1 VNQIKGILLAFVLL
15 SGAISAPIPSFAQST
30 DDNESFSYIYEILRQ
45 LFSSGDIE
53 IITDGSSIQDF
64 NKATIIL
71 TSSTTT
77 TDPTSKVVICH
88 IPPGNPSKAHT
99 ISVSSSALSAHL
111 AHGDYEGAC
120 TSPSDPI
127 DDEFEHDEFEIEIE
141 VEIEDGIAEIKVEF
155 GDEELEFE
163 MEWVDKQTTIDE
175 ISLRTGL
182 SLDQIEAFISFEFE
196 DDEFEYDDI
205 LEFDD
210 DILVITS
217 SNTAVVELHNKI
229 LDLQSDP
236 SINFEDLVSDV
247 LSVSTL
253 LNYLVDADKQDLKEF
268 KKLFHDYEKIVKKVV
283 KNDKSQKKIIKF
295 YLKSVEKDFKALKHK
310 DKKEK
315 NELEYKEKSDREAEK
330 QQRESDREA
339 KEQQRESDREAE
351 EQQRESD
358 REAENKE
365 IIIYGNGEQTRDFIS
380 INDVVESFDCAIKS
394 KTNGTYN
401 IASGISV
408 SINELAQIMFDIF
421 RKKLR
426 IKFQEEY
433 KGDIKNSV
441 ADILLA
447 KNELNF
453 SVKRIL
459 KEELT
464 KI

>member
-1 VNQIKGILLAFVLL
+1 MNQIRGILLAIVLL
-15 SGAISAPIPSFAQST
+15 SGSIFAPIHSFAQST
-30 DDNESFSYIYEILRQ
+30 DDNDPFSYIYEILRQ
-45 LFSSGDIE
+45 LFSFGDIE

-99 ISVSSSALSAHL
+99 ISVGSSALSAHL
-111 AHGDYEGAC
+111 AHGDYEGVC
-120 TSPSDPI
+120 ISPPDSI
-127 DDEFEHDEFEIEIE
+127 DDEFEIEIE

-155 GDEELEFE
+155 GDEKLEFE
-163 MEWVDKQTTIDE
+163 MGWVDKQTTIDE

-182 SLDQIEAFISFEFE
+182 SLDQIEISISFEFE
-196 DDEFEYDDI
+196 HDEFEHDDI

-236 SINFEDLVSDV
+236 SISFEDLVGDV
-247 LSVSTL
+247 LSVSAL

-295 YLKSVEKDFKALKHK
+295 YLKSVEKDFKALEHK

-315 NELEYKEKSDREAEK
+315 EKLEKKDKKEKEHKEK
-330 QQRESDREA
+330 
-339 KEQQRESDREAE
+339 KEKD
-351 EQQRESD
+351 D
-358 REAENKE
+358 
-365 IIIYGNGEQTRDFIS
+365 
-380 INDVVESFDCAIKS
+380 
-394 KTNGTYN
+394 
-401 IASGISV
+401 
-408 SINELAQIMFDIF
+408 
-421 RKKLR
+421 
-426 IKFQEEY
+426 
-433 KGDIKNSV
+433 
-441 ADILLA
+441 
-447 KNELNF
+447 
-453 SVKRIL
+453 
-459 KEELT
+459 
-464 KI
+464 

>member
-15 SGAISAPIPSFAQST
+15 SGAIFAPIPSFAQST
-30 DDNESFSYIYEILRQ
+30 DDDNPFSYIYEILRQ
-45 LFSSGDIE
+45 LFSFGDIE

-99 ISVSSSALSAHL
+99 ISVGSSALSAHL

-120 TSPSDPI
+120 ISPPDSI
-127 DDEFEHDEFEIEIE
+127 DDEFKIEIE
-141 VEIEDGIAEIKVEF
+141 VEIEDGIAEIEVEF

-182 SLDQIEAFISFEFE
+182 SLDQIEASISFEFE
-196 DDEFEYDDI
+196 DDEFEIEIEVEIEDGIAEIEVEFGDEEVEFEMEWVDKQTTIDEISLRTGLSLDQIETSISFEFEHDEFEHDDI

-236 SINFEDLVSDV
+236 SISFEDLVGDV
-247 LSVSTL
+247 LSVSAL

-295 YLKSVEKDFKALKHK
+295 YLKSVEKDFKALEHK

-315 NELEYKEKSDREAEK
+315 EKLEKKDKKEKEK
-330 QQRESDREA
+330 EKLEKKDK
-339 KEQQRESDREAE
+339 KE
-351 EQQRESD
+351 
-358 REAENKE
+358 KE
-365 IIIYGNGEQTRDFIS
+365 KLE
-380 INDVVESFDCAIKS
+380 
-394 KTNGTYN
+394 
-401 IASGISV
+401 
-408 SINELAQIMFDIF
+408 
-421 RKKLR
+421 KKD
-426 IKFQEEY
+426 K
-433 KGDIKNSV
+433 
-441 ADILLA
+441 
-447 KNELNF
+447 
-453 SVKRIL
+453 
-459 KEELT
+459 KEKEKLE
-464 KI
+464 KKDKKEKEKLEKKDKKEKEHKEKKEKDD